1 MSNTE
6 NRLHASTKSLFSLQ
20 SLEQEGRI
28 AMTEILDWKRRLEG
42 NPARNALAE
51 LYGADAG
58 TQAKRYLELAES
70 VLREKTRAGAPSA
83 ELRFYSAPGRTE
95 LGGNHTDHNRGRV
108 LCAAVDLDAIACVS
122 PREDGRIELVS
133 EGYPDQIRVDL
144 SALEPVPAERG
155 STTAIVRGVARGLA
169 NVVGA
174 DLVGTGH
181 AAGRGP
187 RSGPLRGFTARM
199 SSRVL
204 PGSGLSS
211 SAAFEVLVGAIL
223 ADLAGVEISPVEIA
237 KIGQFAE
244 NEYFGKPCGL
254 MDQTASAVGGVV
266 SIDFADPSSPVVKRV
281 EYDFAKKGIDLVI
294 VNTGG
299 SHADL
304 TPEYAAVP
312 AEMKSVAKC
321 LGAAYLREIDR
332 AILVARGPEIRRACG
347 DRAFLRALHFIAE
360 NDRVSLMVKALEAD
374 DLDAYLTLVEESGR
388 SSWELLQNLYP
399 GSAPREQGLPVALAL
414 TKGFLGREGASRVH
428 GGGFAGT
435 IQAYVPSAKTAGYG
449 RLMESYFGPGAVIPA
464 SPRAKG
470 VVRVE
475 L

>member
-1 MSNTE
+1 MSE
-6 NRLHASTKSLFSLQ
+6 V
-20 SLEQEGRI
+20 
-28 AMTEILDWKRRLEG
+28 LDWKRRLEG
-42 NPARNALAE
+42 NPARKALAG

-58 TQAKRYLELAES
+58 AQAKRYLDLAEAI
-70 VLREKTRAGAPSA
+70 LREDTRRERTGSEAPA
-83 ELRFYSAPGRTE
+83 ADLRFFSAPGRTE

-108 LCAAVDLDAIACVS
+108 LCAAVDLDAVACVS
-122 PREDGRIELVS
+122 PRDDGRIEIVS
-133 EGYPDQIRVDL
+133 VGYPDPIRVDL
-144 SALEPVPAERG
+144 STLEPVPAERG
-155 STTAIVRGVARGLA
+155 STTAIVRGVAKGLSSYVAARG
-169 NVVGA
+169 
-174 DLVGTGH
+174 
-181 AAGRGP
+181 AGRGAP
-187 RSGPLRGFTARM
+187 RGFTARV

-211 SAAFEVLVGAIL
+211 SAAFEVLIGTIL
-223 ADLAGVEISPVEIA
+223 ADLAGAEITPVEVA

-266 SIDFADPSSPVVKRV
+266 SIDFADPSAPTVERV
-281 EYDFAKKGIDLVI
+281 EYDFVKKGYDLVI

-304 TPEYAAVP
+304 TADYAAVP

-332 AILVARGPEIRRACG
+332 ARLVARGPEIRKACG
-347 DRAFLRALHFIAE
+347 DRAFLRALHFVAD
-360 NDRVSLMVKALEAD
+360 NDRVTLMVKALRAD
-374 DLDAYLTLVEESGR
+374 DLDAYLELVEESGR

-399 GSAPREQGLPVALAL
+399 CSAPSEQGIPVALAL
-414 TKGFLGREGASRVH
+414 TEGFLGGKGASRVH

-435 IQAYVPSAKTAGYG
+435 IQAYVPRERAAEYV
-449 RLMESYFGPGAVIPA
+449 RLMEGYFGPGSVIPA

-470 VVRVE
+470 AVRVE